1 MKRKTIL
8 QGLLAF
14 LLIAV
19 VTINLA
25 FAGSMKHLFRPK
37 IARAAF
43 DIECNC
49 AAFGTNN
56 LCLANN
62 YGSVC
67 APAGTT
73 LCQTYNTNC
82 GG

>member
-1 MKRKTIL
+1 MKRKTIF
-8 QGLLAF
+8 QGSLAF
-14 LLIAV
+14 LLIGV

-25 FAGSMKHLFRPK
+25 FAGSVKHLFRPK

-49 AAFGTNN
+49 AAFGGNN
-56 LCLANN
+56 SCLANN
-62 YGSVC
+62 YGSLC

-73 LCQTYNTNC
+73 MCTTYNSNC